1 MRRLALAIMV
11 VSAFSLA
18 DVTFGFQETDKPKDE
33 TAAVAVTAR
42 GQIEDVSLCDIR
54 CEVSPTGEGGVLIR
68 KIVPEGTLVKKG
80 QVLVEFDASGMKEEE
95 VRQQIAC
102 TVSEAGVI
110 KCASEYEVA
119 VIEKEAFVEG
129 AFKIAKAEAE
139 LAIFVLEEALRR
151 AEEELAVVAELAEAG
166 HTPKPEL
173 EAAKFAVAKGR
184 KELDLAR
191 LRLQVLQ
198 KYTFTK
204 TLHRIEGQ
212 IKTAHARL
220 KAEEHN
226 HQLDRERLKLISSQ
240 IENCTVKA
248 PMAGRAVHLG
258 PGQPRVRPA
267 DRRANEKPK
276 LVHGPAGTAIR
287 PGVRVRQGQ
296 PILSI
301 QDPAKMRIRV
311 WTLDPK
317 ASEVEPGAPATI
329 RVDAF
334 PEMELK
340 GAVAKIAKLPAGRP
354 SASGRKPGH
363 QATITI
369 HDPPDNLRAGLTA
382 EVTIDAEKGQ

>member
-33 TAAVAVTAR
+33 TAAAAVTAR
-42 GQIEDVSLCDIR
+42 GQIEHVSVCDVR
-54 CEVSPTGEGGVLIR
+54 CEVSPTGEGSVLIR
-68 KIVPEGTLVKKG
+68 KIVPQGTLVKKG

-151 AEEELAVVAELAEAG
+151 AEEELAAVEVSTESGRTPESELQA
-166 HTPKPEL
+166 T
-173 EAAKFAVAKGR
+173 KFAVAKAQR
-184 KELDLAR
+184 ELDLAR

-204 TLHRIEGQ
+204 TLHQIDGQ
-212 IKTAHARL
+212 IETAHARL
-220 KAEEHN
+220 KAEEHR
-226 HQLDRERLKLISSQ
+226 HQFALERLKRISSR

-248 PMAGRAVHLG
+248 HMAGRVVHFV
-258 PGQPRVRPA
+258 PGQPRVRAA
-267 DRRANEKPK
+267 DRRANEEPK
-276 LVHGPAGTAIR
+276 LVQVPAGTAIR
-287 PGVRVRQGQ
+287 AGVRVRQGQ

-301 QDPAKMRIRV
+301 QDPGKMRIRV

-317 ASEVEPGAPATI
+317 ASEVKQGAPATI
-329 RVDAF
+329 HVDAF

-340 GAVAKIAKLPAGRP
+340 GAVAKIAKLPAARP

-382 EVTIDAEKGQ
+382 EVTIHPGERQ